1 MLFNSGE
8 PRLIDFE
15 DCGFSYWMCDIGV
28 FLGRWPWTEEFP
40 RIQDAFL
47 AGYAQVRA
55 LPETQLKHLDL
66 FMAAQCAQMVL
77 WASAFIRHDPARR
90 AEHETWREREGAKLM
105 RYFECR

>member
-90 AEHETWREREGAKLM
+90 ARARNMARARGGKVDALL
-105 RYFECR
+105 